1 MINNKQHNINKNGHR
16 IFFILILCLFGFC
29 LVQAMQAPRKKHKK
43 RPKGE
48 RVYLLHADELRY
60 DMFGRNPDAQIVKG
74 KVSFMHQGGH
84 LTCDS
89 AYFYQGTNS
98 VKAFGHVHYRQ
109 GDTLSLTCERAE
121 YDGMMQMMHARRNVV
136 LHHRRQTLKTDSL
149 DFDRLYNMANFF
161 DGGTLIDGKD
171 RLVSDWGEYHTET
184 REAKFV
190 FNVKLR
196 SGKDVVTTDTLY
208 YDVPTS
214 TAHMV
219 GPSKIVSGSSVV
231 HTADGYYDTKTD
243 KAKLFGRSTLV
254 DKDKSITGDSLYY
267 VKNGESTGYGN
278 VVYVD
283 KKNKNSLTCNYLR
296 YNEKTGMGF
305 ATKRPVA
312 IDYSQKDTLW
322 MHSDTMRIYTFN
334 INTDSVYRKVHAYP
348 HVRAFR
354 NDMQA
359 ICDSLVF
366 NSKDSCMTMYKDPVI
381 WNANRQML
389 GEEIRAYMADSTIRF
404 AHVIGQALSIE
415 QMPDSVHYN
424 QITSSE
430 MKSYFEKG
438 EMKMTEAIGNVQT
451 VYYMTNDKDSSLV
464 GLNYLETDTMRMYL
478 GAARKLDKIWTNKFT
493 STMYPITQVP
503 PAKYKLPNFAWFE
516 DLRPKDK
523 NDIFVWR
530 GKSSG
535 TELKSIK
542 RHEAP
547 LQSLKKESLKKD
559 KEKDEAETASGKTDK
574 EASKTA
580 PKKTDKEASKTAPK
594 KTVRAASRK
603 ISKVAPKVTKK
614 NKRK

>member
-43 RPKGE
+43 RPEGE

-322 MHSDTMRIYTFN
+322 MHSDTMCIYTYH

-516 DLRPKDK
+516 DLRPTDK

-547 LQSLKKESLKKD
+547 LQSLKKEPLKED
-559 KEKDEAETASGKTDK
+559 KEKAEAETASGKTDK
-574 EASKTA
+574 EVAKSASKTA
-580 PKKTDKEASKTAPK
+580 PKKA
-594 KTVRAASRK
+594 VRAVSRK
-603 ISKVAPKVTKK
+603 TSKVAPKVTKK

>member
-43 RPKGE
+43 RPEGE

-547 LQSLKKESLKKD
+547 LQSLKKESLKED
-559 KEKDEAETASGKTDK
+559 REKAEADTASGKTDK
-574 EASKTA
+574 EASKS
-580 PKKTDKEASKTAPK
+580 ASKTAPK
-594 KTVRAASRK
+594 KAVRAASGK
-603 ISKVAPKVTKK
+603 NSKVAPKVTKK

>member
-43 RPKGE
+43 RPEGE

-547 LQSLKKESLKKD
+547 LQSLKKEPLKED
-559 KEKDEAETASGKTDK
+559 EEKAEAETASGKTDK
-574 EASKTA
+574 EASKS
-580 PKKTDKEASKTAPK
+580 ASKTAPK

-603 ISKVAPKVTKK
+603 TSKVAPKVTKK

>member
-43 RPKGE
+43 RPEGE

-283 KKNKNSLTCNYLR
+283 KKNKNTLTCNYLR

-559 KEKDEAETASGKTDK
+559 KENAEAETASGKTDK
-574 EASKTA
+574 EAFKS
-580 PKKTDKEASKTAPK
+580 ASKTASK
-594 KTVRAASRK
+594 KAVRAASRK
-603 ISKVAPKVTKK
+603 TSKVAPKVTKK

>member
-43 RPKGE
+43 RPEGE

-322 MHSDTMRIYTFN
+322 MHSDTMRIYTYH

-503 PAKYKLPNFAWFE
+503 PAKYKLPNFAWFK
-516 DLRPKDK
+516 DLRPTDK

-547 LQSLKKESLKKD
+547 LQSLKKEPLKED
-559 KEKDEAETASGKTDK
+559 KEKAEAETASGKTDK
-574 EASKTA
+574 EASKS
-580 PKKTDKEASKTAPK
+580 ASKTAPK

-603 ISKVAPKVTKK
+603 TSKVAPKVTKK

>member
-283 KKNKNSLTCNYLR
+283 KNNKNSLTCNYLR

-451 VYYMTNDKDSSLV
+451 VYYMTNYKDSSLV

-559 KEKDEAETASGKTDK
+559 KEKAEAETASG
-574 EASKTA
+574 
-580 PKKTDKEASKTAPK
+580 KTDKEASKTAPK

>member
-43 RPKGE
+43 RPEGE

-267 VKNGESTGYGN
+267 AKNGESTGYGN

-516 DLRPKDK
+516 DLRPTDK

-547 LQSLKKESLKKD
+547 LQSLKKEPLKED
-559 KEKDEAETASGKTDK
+559 KEKAEAETASGKTDK
-574 EASKTA
+574 EASKSA
-580 PKKTDKEASKTAPK
+580 AKTAPK
-594 KTVRAASRK
+594 KAVRAASRK
-603 ISKVAPKVTKK
+603 NSKVAPKVTKK

>member
-43 RPKGE
+43 RPEGE

-516 DLRPKDK
+516 DLRPTDK

-542 RHEAP
+542 RHGAP
-547 LQSLKKESLKKD
+547 LQSLKKEPLKED
-559 KEKDEAETASGKTDK
+559 KEKAEAETASGKTDK
-574 EASKTA
+574 EASKS
-580 PKKTDKEASKTAPK
+580 ASKTAPK

-603 ISKVAPKVTKK
+603 TSKVAPKVTKK

>member
-29 LVQAMQAPRKKHKK
+29 LVQAMQAPKKKNKK
-43 RPKGE
+43 RPEGE

-231 HTADGYYDTKTD
+231 NTADGYYDTKTD

-254 DKDKSITGDSLYY
+254 DKDKTITGDSLYY
-267 VKNGESTGYGN
+267 VKDGESTGYGN

-516 DLRPKDK
+516 DLRPTDK

-547 LQSLKKESLKKD
+547 LQSLKKEPLKD
-559 KEKDEAETASGKTDK
+559 DEEEAEVETAS
-574 EASKTA
+574 EKTA
-580 PKKTDKEASKTAPK
+580 
-594 KTVRAASRK
+594 
-603 ISKVAPKVTKK
+603 KVAPKVTKK

>member
-43 RPKGE
+43 RPEGE

-305 ATKRPVA
+305 ATKRHVA

-516 DLRPKDK
+516 DLRPTDK

-535 TELKSIK
+535 TELKSFK

-547 LQSLKKESLKKD
+547 LQSLKKEPLKED
-559 KEKDEAETASGKTDK
+559 KEKAEAETASGKTDK
-574 EASKTA
+574 EASKS
-580 PKKTDKEASKTAPK
+580 ASKTAPK

-603 ISKVAPKVTKK
+603 TSKVAPKVTKK

>member
-283 KKNKNSLTCNYLR
+283 KKNKNTLTCNYLR

-430 MKSYFEKG
+430 MKSYFKKG

-516 DLRPKDK
+516 DLRPTDK

-547 LQSLKKESLKKD
+547 LQSLKKEPLKED
-559 KEKDEAETASGKTDK
+559 KEKAEAETASGKTDK
-574 EASKTA
+574 EASKS
-580 PKKTDKEASKTAPK
+580 ASKTAPK
-594 KTVRAASRK
+594 KAVRAASRK
-603 ISKVAPKVTKK
+603 TSKVAPKVTKK

>member
-29 LVQAMQAPRKKHKK
+29 LVQAMQAPKKKTKK
-43 RPKGE
+43 RPEGE

-196 SGKDVVTTDTLY
+196 SGKDVVATDTLY

-267 VKNGESTGYGN
+267 VKDGESTGYGN

-516 DLRPKDK
+516 DLRPTDK

-547 LQSLKKESLKKD
+547 LQSLKKEPLKED
-559 KEKDEAETASGKTDK
+559 KEKAEAETASGKTDK
-574 EASKTA
+574 EASKS
-580 PKKTDKEASKTAPK
+580 ASKTAPK

-603 ISKVAPKVTKK
+603 TSKVAPKVTKK

>member
-43 RPKGE
+43 RPEGE

-322 MHSDTMRIYTFN
+322 MHSDTMRIYTYH

-516 DLRPKDK
+516 DLRPMDK

-535 TELKSIK
+535 TELKSFK

-547 LQSLKKESLKKD
+547 LQSLKKEPLKED
-559 KEKDEAETASGKTDK
+559 EEKAEAETASGKTDK
-574 EASKTA
+574 EASKS
-580 PKKTDKEASKTAPK
+580 ASKTAPK
-594 KTVRAASRK
+594 KAVRAASRK
-603 ISKVAPKVTKK
+603 TSKVAPKVTKK
-614 NKRK
+614 NKCK

>member
-43 RPKGE
+43 RPEGE

-322 MHSDTMRIYTFN
+322 MHSDTMRIYTYH

-464 GLNYLETDTMRMYL
+464 ELNYLETDTMRMYL

-516 DLRPKDK
+516 DLRPTDK

-547 LQSLKKESLKKD
+547 LQSLKKEPLKED
-559 KEKDEAETASGKTDK
+559 KEKAEAETASGKTDK
-574 EASKTA
+574 EASKS
-580 PKKTDKEASKTAPK
+580 ASKTAPK

-603 ISKVAPKVTKK
+603 TSKVAPKVTKK

>member
-1 MINNKQHNINKNGHR
+1 MINNKQYNINKNGHR

-283 KKNKNSLTCNYLR
+283 KKNKNTLTCNYLR
-296 YNEKTGMGF
+296 YNEKTGKGF

-516 DLRPKDK
+516 DLRPTDK

-547 LQSLKKESLKKD
+547 LQSLKKESLKED
-559 KEKDEAETASGKTDK
+559 KGKAEAETASGKTDK
-574 EASKTA
+574 EASKSA
-580 PKKTDKEASKTAPK
+580 VKTAPK

-603 ISKVAPKVTKK
+603 NSKVAPKVTKK

>member
-43 RPKGE
+43 RPEGE

-231 HTADGYYDTKTD
+231 HTADGYYDTRTD

-267 VKNGESTGYGN
+267 VKDGESTGYGN

-516 DLRPKDK
+516 DLRPTDK

-547 LQSLKKESLKKD
+547 LQSLKKEPLKED
-559 KEKDEAETASGKTDK
+559 KEKAEAETASGKTDK
-574 EASKTA
+574 EASKS
-580 PKKTDKEASKTAPK
+580 ASKTAPK

-603 ISKVAPKVTKK
+603 TSKVAPKVTKK

>member
-16 IFFILILCLFGFC
+16 IFFILILCLFGSC

-43 RPKGE
+43 RPEGE

-60 DMFGRNPDAQIVKG
+60 DMFGRTPDAQIVKG

-254 DKDKSITGDSLYY
+254 DRDKSITGDSLYY

-322 MHSDTMRIYTFN
+322 MHSDTMRIYTYH

-516 DLRPKDK
+516 DLRPTDK

-535 TELKSIK
+535 TELKSFK

-547 LQSLKKESLKKD
+547 LQSLKKEPLKED
-559 KEKDEAETASGKTDK
+559 KEKAEAETASGKTDK
-574 EASKTA
+574 EASKS
-580 PKKTDKEASKTAPK
+580 ASKTAPK

-603 ISKVAPKVTKK
+603 TSKVAPKVTKK

>member
-43 RPKGE
+43 RPEGE

-60 DMFGRNPDAQIVKG
+60 DMFGRTPDAQIVKG

-231 HTADGYYDTKTD
+231 HTADGYYDTRTD

-503 PAKYKLPNFAWFE
+503 PAKHKLPNFAWFE
-516 DLRPKDK
+516 DLRPTDK

-535 TELKSIK
+535 TELKSFK

-547 LQSLKKESLKKD
+547 LQSLKKEPLKED
-559 KEKDEAETASGKTDK
+559 KGKAEAETASGKTDK
-574 EASKTA
+574 EASKS
-580 PKKTDKEASKTAPK
+580 ASKTAPK

-603 ISKVAPKVTKK
+603 TSKVAPKVTKK

>member
-43 RPKGE
+43 RPEGE

-283 KKNKNSLTCNYLR
+283 KKNKNTLTCNYLR

-516 DLRPKDK
+516 DLRPTDK

-547 LQSLKKESLKKD
+547 LQSLKKEPLKED
-559 KEKDEAETASGKTDK
+559 KEKAEAETASGKTDK
-574 EASKTA
+574 EASKS
-580 PKKTDKEASKTAPK
+580 ASKTAPK

>member
-283 KKNKNSLTCNYLR
+283 KKNKNTLTCNYLR
-296 YNEKTGMGF
+296 YNEKTGKGF

-430 MKSYFEKG
+430 MKSYFKKG

-516 DLRPKDK
+516 DLRPTDK

-547 LQSLKKESLKKD
+547 LQSLKKESLKED
-559 KEKDEAETASGKTDK
+559 KGKAEAETASGKTAK
-574 EASKTA
+574 EVSKSASKTA
-580 PKKTDKEASKTAPK
+580 PKKA
-594 KTVRAASRK
+594 VRAASRK
-603 ISKVAPKVTKK
+603 TSKVAPKVTKK

>member
-43 RPKGE
+43 RPEGE

-60 DMFGRNPDAQIVKG
+60 DMFGRTPDAQIVKG

-196 SGKDVVTTDTLY
+196 SGKDVVTTDTLF

-231 HTADGYYDTKTD
+231 HTADGYYDTRTD

-322 MHSDTMRIYTFN
+322 MHSDTMRIYTYH

-516 DLRPKDK
+516 DLRPTDK

-547 LQSLKKESLKKD
+547 LQSLKKEPLKED
-559 KEKDEAETASGKTDK
+559 KEKAEAETASGKTDK
-574 EASKTA
+574 EASKS
-580 PKKTDKEASKTAPK
+580 ASKTAPK

-603 ISKVAPKVTKK
+603 TSKVAPKVTKK

>member
-43 RPKGE
+43 RPEGE

-60 DMFGRNPDAQIVKG
+60 DMFGRTPDAQIVKG

-196 SGKDVVTTDTLY
+196 SGKDVVTTDTLF

-231 HTADGYYDTKTD
+231 HTADGYYDTRTD

-322 MHSDTMRIYTFN
+322 MHSDTMRIYTYH

-516 DLRPKDK
+516 DLRPTDK
-523 NDIFVWR
+523 NNIFVWR

-535 TELKSIK
+535 TELKSFK

-547 LQSLKKESLKKD
+547 LQSLKKEPLKED
-559 KEKDEAETASGKTDK
+559 KEKAEAETASGKTDK
-574 EASKTA
+574 EASKS
-580 PKKTDKEASKTAPK
+580 ASKTAPK

>member
-43 RPKGE
+43 RPEGE

-366 NSKDSCMTMYKDPVI
+366 NSKDSCMTMYKDPII

-516 DLRPKDK
+516 DLRPTDK

-547 LQSLKKESLKKD
+547 LQSLKKEPLKED
-559 KEKDEAETASGKTDK
+559 KEKAEAETAS
-574 EASKTA
+574 EKTA
-580 PKKTDKEASKTAPK
+580 
-594 KTVRAASRK
+594 
-603 ISKVAPKVTKK
+603 KVAPKVTKK
-614 NKRK
+614 NKRKYKKKRR

>member
-29 LVQAMQAPRKKHKK
+29 LVQAMQAPKKKHKK
-43 RPKGE
+43 RPEGE

-283 KKNKNSLTCNYLR
+283 KKNKNTLTCNYLR

-547 LQSLKKESLKKD
+547 LQSLKKEPLRED
-559 KEKDEAETASGKTDK
+559 KEKAEAETASGKTDK
-574 EASKTA
+574 EASKS
-580 PKKTDKEASKTAPK
+580 ASKTAPK
-594 KTVRAASRK
+594 KAVRAASRK
-603 ISKVAPKVTKK
+603 TSKVAPKVTKK

>member
-43 RPKGE
+43 RPEGE

-60 DMFGRNPDAQIVKG
+60 DMFGRTPDAQIVKG

-231 HTADGYYDTKTD
+231 HTADGYYDTRTD

-516 DLRPKDK
+516 DLRPTDK

-547 LQSLKKESLKKD
+547 LQSLKKESLKVD
-559 KEKDEAETASGKTDK
+559 KVKAEAETDSGKTDK
-574 EASKTA
+574 EASKR
-580 PKKTDKEASKTAPK
+580 ASKTTPK
-594 KTVRAASRK
+594 KAVRTASRK
-603 ISKVAPKVTKK
+603 TSKVAPKVTKK

>member
-43 RPKGE
+43 RPEGE

-516 DLRPKDK
+516 DLRPTDK

-535 TELKSIK
+535 TELKSFK

-547 LQSLKKESLKKD
+547 LQSLKKEPLKED
-559 KEKDEAETASGKTDK
+559 EEKAEAETASGKTDK
-574 EASKTA
+574 EASK
-580 PKKTDKEASKTAPK
+580 SVVKTAPK
-594 KTVRAASRK
+594 KAVRAASGK
-603 ISKVAPKVTKK
+603 NSKVAPKVTKK

>member
-29 LVQAMQAPRKKHKK
+29 LVQAMQAPKKKTKK
-43 RPKGE
+43 RPEGE

-283 KKNKNSLTCNYLR
+283 KKNKNTLTCNYLR

-547 LQSLKKESLKKD
+547 LQSLKKEPLKED
-559 KEKDEAETASGKTDK
+559 KEKAEAETAS
-574 EASKTA
+574 EKTA
-580 PKKTDKEASKTAPK
+580 
-594 KTVRAASRK
+594 
-603 ISKVAPKVTKK
+603 KVAPKVTKK